1 MKRWRFIGTGILTIG
16 TLAGAAWAAQPS
28 KGDMDFCNQK
38 AAQVSKATPV
48 KPGIGTTRPPSPQSG
63 ATRPVGASQT
73 VASREIHRRNSG
85 WRPLARLSQ
94 STGRLISRASVSGR
108 NSLAQPALPAPQGLM
123 AAALHRAHN
132 LPRKTW
138 TLLDRST
145 SWSRAMPVA
154 RRAGA

>member
-63 ATRPVGASQT
+63 A
-73 VASREIHRRNSG
+73 SREIHRRNSG

-94 STGRLISRASVSGR
+94 PTGRLISRASVSGR
-108 NSLAQPALPAPQGLM
+108 NS
-123 AAALHRAHN
+123 
-132 LPRKTW
+132 
-138 TLLDRST
+138 
-145 SWSRAMPVA
+145 
-154 RRAGA
+154 